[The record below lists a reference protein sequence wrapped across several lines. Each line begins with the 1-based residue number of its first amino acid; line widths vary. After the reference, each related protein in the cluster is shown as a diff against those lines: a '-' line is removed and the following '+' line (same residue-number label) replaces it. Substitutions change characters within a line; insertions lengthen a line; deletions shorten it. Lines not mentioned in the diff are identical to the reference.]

1 MVRWVSLGYP
11 VKMNSLIARMPDQL
25 IGGIQNSKTHQLLL
39 VEIAGRAR
47 AELTELIARLALHGS
62 FFLIAGGEWLPDQ
75 DSMRRAV
82 RRHTTA
88 IEETLERVSLAR
100 PSTCLQLR
108 AQLEDARS
116 LSRMVLIFDFFH
128 HFYDPDIDLSLR
140 QRVLEECCQGLENL
154 SRSRSAF
161 VIVERLP
168 VEEYNLFFPILASI
182 ADETL
187 EVEIENLQPEERQSS
202 LF

>member
-1 MVRWVSLGYP
+1 M
-11 VKMNSLIARMPDQL
+11 
-25 IGGIQNSKTHQLLL
+25 GGIQNSKTHQFFL

-47 AELTELIARLALHGS
+47 AELTELITRLALHGS

-75 DSMRRAV
+75 DSLRRAV
-82 RRHTTA
+82 RRHTTRV
-88 IEETLERVSLAR
+88 EETLARISLAR

-108 AQLEDARS
+108 AQLEDVRS
-116 LSRMVLIFDFFH
+116 QSRVILILDFFH

-140 QRVLEECCQGLENL
+140 QRVLQECCRSLRNL
-154 SRSRSAF
+154 SRSQPVF

-168 VEEYNLFFPILASI
+168 VEEYDRFFPLLDSI
-182 ADETL
+182 AGEIL
-187 EVEIENLQPEERQSS
+187 EVEIENLQPEERQSP

>member
-1 MVRWVSLGYP
+1 M
-11 VKMNSLIARMPDQL
+11 
-25 IGGIQNSKTHQLLL
+25 GGIQNSKTHQLLL

-47 AELTELIARLALHGS
+47 AELTELIARLALRGS
-62 FFLIAGGEWLPDQ
+62 FFLIAGGDWLPDQ
-75 DSMRRAV
+75 DSMGRVV
-82 RRHTTA
+82 RRHTTGV
-88 IEETLERVSLAR
+88 EETLARVSLAR

-108 AQLEDARS
+108 TQLEDAHS
-116 LSRMVLIFDFFH
+116 LSRMVLILDFFH

-154 SRSRSAF
+154 SRSRSVF

-168 VEEYNLFFPILASI
+168 VEEYDRFFPILASI

-187 EVEIENLQPEERQSS
+187 EVEIENLQTEERQS
-202 LF
+202 LLL